1 MATFDLGR
9 FRDLAFARPELPDH
23 PLQGVDD
30 AKKVLA
36 EIAAGDPDKGLADIT
51 HWVAGMNATDSFSAG
66 RRARILLTLDEA
78 ARPLWRLKSES
89 YLLPDGPGGRR
100 TEGDPNILRALFDSA
115 SEFAAGFEIVLNES
129 ANPDRSSR
137 WVEQNHVLL
146 HARNMRWLA
155 RRLALSHML
164 RLDAVG
170 AIWERTHRLYHLAEE
185 YEVARIPVQVFAGD
199 RLKSSVRQEY
209 THMLLL
215 ELASPEGMRARDIEL
230 AFRIARTVA
239 GSVRLEAARSTEA
252 PFAVVPAGDARPG
265 AAAGAAKSEPAP
277 LYIATL
283 GGLTRLRDMLER
295 DKSSEDAAPDTL
307 YGEAYSVGQRRALIK
322 RLLEYWG
329 ADAPQR
335 RSRRVPL
342 ASKARIVAGFERVVE
357 VIPALDK
364 SAVSP
369 EEARRDLQLSI
380 DDTTRTLSRA
390 KLRAAQSIGSA
401 RVIDASNG
409 GLGLAIARSDATWAR
424 LGAIVGIAI
433 EPGNE
438 WLVGVL
444 RRMFAIGKELR
455 LGIQVLAKAPRVLM
469 LNAGSSLKDLTWE
482 DAVKHEATYRERFR
496 KAILLEAKLP
506 LTSGDLL
513 LPPKL
518 AQAGGRFEVPLP
530 GGLQTIS
537 VAKLLD
543 DSEHYQ
549 RASFEA
555 KKPS

>member
-9 FRDLAFARPELPDH
+9 FRDLAFARPALPDH
-23 PLQGVDD
+23 PLQDVDD

-36 EIAAGDPDKGLADIT
+36 EIAAGDPDKALADIT
-51 HWVAGMNATDSFSAG
+51 NWGAGMNATDSFTPG

-78 ARPLWRLKSES
+78 ARPLWRLKSEN
-89 YLLPDGPGGRR
+89 YLLPQGPGGPRA
-100 TEGDPNILRALFDSA
+100 EGDPNILRALFDSA
-115 SEFAAGFEIVLNES
+115 SEFAAGFEVVLNES

-164 RLDAVG
+164 RLESVG

-185 YEVARIPVQVFAGD
+185 YEVARIPLLVFAGD
-199 RLKSSVRQEY
+199 RVKSSVRQEY

-215 ELASPEGMRARDIEL
+215 ELASPAGMRARDIEL
-230 AFRIARTVA
+230 AFRIARNVA
-239 GSVRLEAARSTEA
+239 GSVRLEAERSTEA
-252 PFAVVPAGDARPG
+252 PFAVVPSGDARPG
-265 AAAGAAKSEPAP
+265 LAQGMPRSEAAP

-283 GGLTRLRDMLER
+283 TGLTRLRDMLER
-295 DKSSEDAAPDTL
+295 DKDSEDAAPDTL
-307 YGEAYSVGQRRALIK
+307 YGEEYSVGQRRAVIK

-342 ASKARIVAGFERVVE
+342 ASKARIVAGFDRVVE
-357 VIPALDK
+357 VLPALDK
-364 SAVSP
+364 SALSP
-369 EEARRDLQLSI
+369 EEAKRDLQLAI

-409 GLGLAIARSDATWAR
+409 GLGIAIARSDAAWAR
-424 LGAIVGIAI
+424 LGAIVAIAI

-444 RRMFAIGKELR
+444 RRVFAIDKELR
-455 LGIQVLAKAPRVLM
+455 LGIQVQAKAPRVLM
-469 LNAGSSLKDLTWE
+469 LNTGTTLKDMTWE
-482 DAVKHEATYRERFR
+482 DAVKYEATYNERFR
-496 KAILLEAKLP
+496 KAILLEARLP
-506 LTSGDLL
+506 LASGDLL
-513 LPPKL
+513 LAPKL
-518 AQAGGRFEVPLP
+518 AQAGGSIEVPLP
-530 GGLQTIS
+530 GGLQTLA
-537 VAKLLD
+537 VARLLD
-543 DSEHYQ
+543 VGEYYQ
-549 RASFEA
+549 RIAFEA
-555 KKPS
+555 KAP